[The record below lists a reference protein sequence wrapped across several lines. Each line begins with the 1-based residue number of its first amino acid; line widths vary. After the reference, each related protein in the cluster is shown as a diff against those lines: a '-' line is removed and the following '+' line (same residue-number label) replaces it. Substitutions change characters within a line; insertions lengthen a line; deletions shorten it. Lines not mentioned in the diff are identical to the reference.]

1 MLMGCKKVTVDFTMS
16 PTNPRAGEVVT
27 FTNTSTGGSTWI
39 WRYGDGMV
47 STARSTTHAYRAPG
61 TYVVTLKADSLDKK
75 IASHTIT
82 VRDTVPTFVSNHDTV
97 DIAIFNDITFR
108 AELYNPN
115 NYTPNYKWSIEGVE
129 YQVADSTTG
138 VFKVFFTTTGQAR
151 VKMHLEIRGQQWD
164 TTRVY
169 EVKNR
174 QGQAL
179 LMLNKNGEYR
189 RQRIFFNLLAKETQE
204 RTEAVSNLTYAEGKA
219 MLDAE
224 QDTIQQYNGR
234 VFKLSELQM
243 ILPSM
248 VGFKIGRNKV
258 YYRTTDGFYVANL
271 NGEHVEPICGEP
283 VSAVYTDVITGAE
296 RVYWATSGAVYFM
309 PLVGQ
314 PDNKFDVDKIE
325 LMNVETDVVRLA
337 LDTTLRY

>member
-1 MLMGCKKVTVDFTMS
+1 MS
-16 PTNPRAGEVVT
+16 PTNPRAGETVT

-47 STARSTTHAYRAPG
+47 STARSATHAYRAPG
-61 TYVVTLKADSLDKK
+61 TYLVTLKADSLDNK

-82 VRDTVPTFVSNHDTV
+82 VRDTVPTFVSDHDTS
-97 DIAIFNDITFR
+97 DIVIFNDVTFR

-115 NYTPNYKWSIEGVE
+115 YYVPNYTWSIEGVG

-138 VFKVFFTTTGQAR
+138 VFKVYFTTTGQAR
-151 VKMHLEIRGQQWD
+151 VKMHLEMHGQQWD

-169 EVKNR
+169 EVKDR

-189 RQRIFFNLLAKETQE
+189 RQRLFFNILKEETQE
-204 RTEAVSNLTYAEGKA
+204 REEDVTELTYAEGKRL
-219 MLDAE
+219 LDTE
-224 QDTIQQYNGR
+224 QDTIQTYNGR
-234 VFKLSELQM
+234 EFKLSELQA

-258 YYRTTDGFYVANL
+258 YFRTTEGLYVANL

-283 VSAVYTDVITGAE
+283 VLAIYTDVVTGAE
-296 RVYWATSGAVYFM
+296 RVYWATSGAVYQM

-314 PDNKFDVDKIE
+314 PDNKFDIDKIE

-337 LDTTLRY
+337 LDTALRY

>member
-1 MLMGCKKVTVDFTMS
+1 MS
-16 PTNPRAGEVVT
+16 PTNPRAGETVT

-39 WRYGDGMV
+39 WRFGDAMV
-47 STARSTTHAYRAPG
+47 SSSRSTTHIYRAPG
-61 TYVVTLKADSLDKK
+61 TYVVTLKADSVKNR

-82 VRDTVPTFVSNHDTV
+82 VRDTTPTFASDYENK
-97 DIAIFNDITFR
+97 DITLFNDVTFT
-108 AELYNPN
+108 AEVFNPN
-115 NYTPNYKWSIEGVE
+115 YYVPNYTWTIEGVE

-151 VKMHLEIRGQQWD
+151 VKMHLEMHGKQWD

-169 EVKNR
+169 EVKDR

-179 LMLNKNGEYR
+179 LMLNKQGEYR
-189 RQRIFFNLLAKETQE
+189 RQRLFFNFLTKETQE
-204 RTEAVSNLTYAEGKA
+204 RTEAVSDLTYAEGKA
-219 MLDAE
+219 LLDAE
-224 QDTIQQYNGR
+224 QDTIQTYNGR
-234 VFKLSELQM
+234 EFKLSELQA

-258 YYRTTDGFYVANL
+258 YFRTTDGLYVANM
-271 NGEHVEPICGEP
+271 NGEHVQPICGEP
-283 VSAVYTDVITGAE
+283 VRAIYTDVVTGAE
-296 RVYWATSGAVYFM
+296 RVYWATSSAVYQM

-314 PDNKFDVDKIE
+314 PENNFDIDKIE
-325 LMNVETDVVRLA
+325 LMNLEAEVVRLA

>member
-1 MLMGCKKVTVDFTMS
+1 MS
-16 PTNPRAGEVVT
+16 PTNPRAGETVT

-39 WRYGDGMV
+39 WRFGDAMV
-47 STARSTTHAYRAPG
+47 SSSRSTTHIYRAPG
-61 TYVVTLKADSLDKK
+61 TYVVTLKADSVKNR

-82 VRDTVPTFVSNHDTV
+82 VRDTTPTFASDYENK
-97 DIAIFNDITFR
+97 DITLFNDVTFT
-108 AELYNPN
+108 AEVFNPN
-115 NYTPNYKWSIEGVE
+115 YYVPNYTWTIEGVE

-138 VFKVFFTTTGQAR
+138 VFKVYFTTTGQAR
-151 VKMHLEIRGQQWD
+151 VKMRLEMHGQQWD

-169 EVKNR
+169 EVKDR

-189 RQRIFFNLLAKETQE
+189 RQRLFFNILKEETQE
-204 RTEAVSNLTYAEGKA
+204 RAEDVTELTYAEGKRL
-219 MLDAE
+219 LDAE
-224 QDTIQQYNGR
+224 QDTIQTYNGR
-234 VFKLSELQM
+234 EFKLSELQA

-258 YYRTTDGFYVANL
+258 YFRTTDGLYVANM
-271 NGEHVEPICGEP
+271 NGEHVQPICGEP
-283 VSAVYTDVITGAE
+283 VWAIYTDVVTGAE
-296 RVYWATSGAVYFM
+296 RVYWATSSAVYQM

-314 PDNKFDVDKIE
+314 PENNFDIDKIE
-325 LMNVETDVVRLA
+325 LMNLEAEVVRLA